1 MEVIL
6 EFIGEI
12 LIEGLGYYIFSTNDK
27 SFLSFTIKTIL
38 RLLLL
43 GVIGFVGLFLYQQF
57 VLSNLTFLGAITL
70 LFVILSTIYF
80 IVLTFRSIQSIIN
93 KNEPSVFN

>member
-57 VLSNLTFLGAITL
+57 VLSNLTFLGAIAL

-93 KNEPSVFN
+93 KNEPSVLN